1 MHCIAAGMNWSPTD
15 ITSLIYTNYRN
26 IENIKKDW
34 EPAIKRLNDR
44 KQNAIKQ
51 TKNKINLFDY
61 LKKNIYT

>member
-1 MHCIAAGMNWSPTD
+1 MNWSPTD
-15 ITSLIYTNYRN
+15 ITSLIYTNYRS

-34 EPAIKRLNDR
+34 MPIIKKLNDK
-44 KQNAIKQ
+44 KQHAIKQ